1 MTERISFESAQ
12 KKALDVARTR
22 LLVGGALM
30 AAAFLVIG
38 VRLVDVTVFSETGP
52 SRQASARNIVSET
65 QMDRADIVD
74 RNGVL
79 LATSLK
85 TASLYGDLTR
95 ITDPQAA
102 ARALVRVLPELSEAE
117 IVQKLSSKG
126 EFVWLSRHLTPRQ
139 HYEVNR
145 LGIPGLDFRSE
156 ERRVYP
162 LGRLAAHV
170 VGYTGTDNK
179 GLAGIENSFD
189 AALSERP
196 EPVTL
201 SIDVRAQQI
210 MRHELAAQIEKF
222 QAIGGSGVVIDV
234 RTGEIISLVSLP
246 DFDPNDEKVLD
257 DETEPSDS
265 PFFNRTT
272 LGVYELGSVFK
283 IFNHAIA
290 LETGA
295 ANLTSLYDAR
305 KPIRIARFRIS
316 DFHPQKRWLT
326 VPEIF
331 MYSSNIGSAKMA
343 LDIGS
348 AAQRKFLT
356 DLGLLRRSSVE
367 LPEQARP
374 LYPAPWSEISS
385 MTIAYGHGISV
396 SPLHAATAVA
406 AVVNGGVLYPATLI
420 RRSEA
425 PSDGKRVISAQT
437 SEKMRKLLRLVVENG
452 TGRNASA
459 PGYLVGG
466 KTGTAEKSVNGRYKR
481 KALISSFI
489 GVFPMNAPRYVVMAH
504 LDEPKGIKESAG
516 FATGGWTAAPVVGQV
531 ISQIAPLFGI
541 APVDESAPDI
551 QRALTFNVAAPRA
564 RGRGIATN

>member
-1 MTERISFESAQ
+1 MTERISFESGH
-12 KKALDVARTR
+12 KKALDIARTR

-30 AAAFLVIG
+30 ATAFLVIG
-38 VRLVDVTVFSETGP
+38 VRLVDVTIFSDTGP
-52 SRQASARNIVSET
+52 SRQAGARNIAIEKK
-65 QMDRADIVD
+65 MDRADIVD

-85 TASLYGDLTR
+85 TASLYGDLR
-95 ITDPQAA
+95 FIADPKAA
-102 ARALVRVLPELSEAE
+102 ARALVRVLPELSEADV
-117 IVQKLSSKG
+117 VQKLSSKG
-126 EFVWLSRHLTPRQ
+126 EFVWLSRHITPRQ
-139 HYEVNR
+139 QYEVNR
-145 LGIPGLDFRSE
+145 LGIPGFEFREE

-162 LGRLAAHV
+162 LGRLAVHV
-170 VGYTGTDNK
+170 VGFTGDDND

-189 AALSERP
+189 AALTERH
-196 EPVTL
+196 EAVTL
-201 SIDVRAQQI
+201 SIDVRVQQI
-210 MRHELAAQIEKF
+210 MRRELAAQIEKF
-222 QAIGGSGVVIDV
+222 KAIGGSGIVLDV
-234 RTGEIISLVSLP
+234 RTGEVLSLVSLP
-246 DFDPNDEKVLD
+246 DFDPHEKKRD
-257 DETEPSDS
+257 TEAAKDAR
-265 PFFNRTT
+265 FNRTT

-290 LETGA
+290 LETGV
-295 ANLTSLYDAR
+295 ANMTSLYDAR
-305 KPIRIARFRIS
+305 KPIRVARFRIS
-316 DFHPQKRWLT
+316 DFHPENRWLT

-356 DLGLLRRSSVE
+356 DLGLLRRSSIE

-374 LYPAPWSEISS
+374 LYPAPWSEIST

-420 RRSEA
+420 RRREA
-425 PSDGKRVISAQT
+425 PTNGKRVLSAQT
-437 SEKMRKLLRLVVENG
+437 SDNMRRLLRLVVENG
-452 TGRNASA
+452 TGRNANA

-466 KTGTAEKSVNGRYKR
+466 KTGTAEKPVDGGYKR

-489 GVFPMNAPRYVVMAH
+489 GVFPMNAPRYLVMAQ
-504 LDEPKGIKESAG
+504 LDEPKGIKESSG

-531 ISQIAPLFGI
+531 ISQVAPLFGI

-551 QRALTFNVAAPRA
+551 QRAININVAAPRA